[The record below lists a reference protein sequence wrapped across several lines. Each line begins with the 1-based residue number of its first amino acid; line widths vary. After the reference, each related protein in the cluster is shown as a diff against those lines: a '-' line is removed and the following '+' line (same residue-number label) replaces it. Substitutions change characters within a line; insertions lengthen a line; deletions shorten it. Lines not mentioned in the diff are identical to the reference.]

1 MDFGSDHD
9 SVSQEKEKTFST
21 ICDRKNNSFSFK
33 IILFSFAK
41 IKSFVP
47 SSSSF
52 IIVIWHHIILLY
64 LKMIVFLF
72 KLNSLR

>member
-21 ICDRKNNSFSFK
+21 ICDRKNNLFSFK

-41 IKSFVP
+41 IKSFV
-47 SSSSF
+47 SSSSS
-52 IIVIWHHIILLY
+52 IYNCNLASHYPVI
-64 LKMIVFLF
+64 
-72 KLNSLR
+72 S